1 MTWKFVGEKKG
12 LEPLPGLPLEASDA
26 EWKDA
31 MDAYEANGHEG
42 QRKAVEASGLYRHS
56 DKATAPAEEG

>member
-31 MDAYEANGHEG
+31 LTAYEANGHPNE
-42 QRKAVEASGLYRHS
+42 RKAVEASGLYQHS
-56 DKATAPAEEG
+56 EKATASAEEG